1 MVFWILCKL
10 SMALGLIW
18 RGHIVL
24 VAIFAAFSESTV
36 KKRREIKRFLEFASI
51 LGAFS
56 QMFCVFY
63 KTSIGESEN
72 LLEL

>member
-1 MVFWILCKL
+1 
-10 SMALGLIW
+10 MASDLIW

-24 VAIFAAFSESTV
+24 AAIFAVYSESKV
-36 KKRREIKRFLEFASI
+36 KKLREIERFLEFASV

-56 QMFCVFY
+56 QMFCIFY
-63 KTSIGESEN
+63 KNSTGESEN

>member
-1 MVFWILCKL
+1 
-10 SMALGLIW
+10 MASDLIQ

-24 VAIFAAFSESTV
+24 VAIFAAFSESAV
-36 KKRREIKRFLEFASI
+36 KKLREIKRFLKFASV

-56 QMFCVFY
+56 QMFCIFY
-63 KTSIGESEN
+63 KTSTGESEN